1 VAMKSALHSHT
12 QSLSLSHT
20 HIHTHTTGA
29 KDSRGTSRQGRLHR
43 HTITHALSLSLSLIH
58 IHTHTQQV
66 PKAVEALADKAD
78 FIAWIENNDNSPP
91 KLVKICD
98 EHVCRFLPGH
108 VWDEV
113 SCVDICVQVCCSVLQ
128 CGVECC
134 SALMCAAVCCS
145 VLQCVAVCCK

>member
-1 VAMKSALHSHT
+1 
-12 QSLSLSHT
+12 
-20 HIHTHTTGA
+20 
-29 KDSRGTSRQGRLHR
+29 
-43 HTITHALSLSLSLIH
+43 
-58 IHTHTQQV
+58 V

-113 SCVDICVQVCCSVLQ
+113 SCVDT
-128 CGVECC
+128 
-134 SALMCAAVCCS
+134 
-145 VLQCVAVCCK
+145 